1 MMKGT
6 RERERK
12 QNRLVIRLHFSF
24 RSSVFDRARRET
36 RERMRILSYLSSSNL
51 PLLFSAIKKTK
62 TLSSSSSF
70 SPCFCSPFFFLLFCA
85 RNTLPTTTTMDNKS
99 EILEQKKQSE
109 TALASARANAE
120 QRWKRGNQS
129 ERISSRVISVRF
141 IRVPLSFSPKNRAQR
156 AGWLL
161 RISPFL
167 YGGMFLSPLFVL
179 PFAYKKSTKNRAK
192 IIKKHSENETANTY
206 ALRQLARERRFS
218 RKPSKIS
225 SKKSS
230 VQRQRGMKIE

>member
-6 RERERK
+6 RERKHRS
-12 QNRLVIRLHFSF
+12 VIRLHFSF

-70 SPCFCSPFFFLLFCA
+70 SPCFCSPFFPSLLQK
-85 RNTLPTTTTMDNKS
+85 NTSTTTMDNKS

-129 ERISSRVISVRF
+129 KRISSRVISVRF
-141 IRVPLSFSPKNRAQR
+141 IRVPLSFSLKNRAQR

-230 VQRQRGMKIE
+230 AQRQRGMKIE

>member
-36 RERMRILSYLSSSNL
+36 RERMKILSYLSSSNL

-70 SPCFCSPFFFLLFCA
+70 SPCFCSPFFLLFCA

-99 EILEQKKQSE
+99 EILEQKSNRKQRS
-109 TALASARANAE
+109 
-120 QRWKRGNQS
+120 
-129 ERISSRVISVRF
+129 
-141 IRVPLSFSPKNRAQR
+141 
-156 AGWLL
+156 LL
-161 RISPFL
+161 R
-167 YGGMFLSPLFVL
+167 VR
-179 PFAYKKSTKNRAK
+179 TRNRGENVE
-192 IIKKHSENETANTY
+192 IK
-206 ALRQLARERRFS
+206 AREYLRA
-218 RKPSKIS
+218 
-225 SKKSS
+225 
-230 VQRQRGMKIE
+230 

>member
-12 QNRLVIRLHFSF
+12 QNRLGIRLHFSF

-70 SPCFCSPFFFLLFCA
+70 SPCFCSPFFPSLFA
-85 RNTLPTTTTMDNKS
+85 RKHFQQHTMDNKS

-120 QRWKRGNQS
+120 QR
-129 ERISSRVISVRF
+129 
-141 IRVPLSFSPKNRAQR
+141 
-156 AGWLL
+156 
-161 RISPFL
+161 
-167 YGGMFLSPLFVL
+167 
-179 PFAYKKSTKNRAK
+179 
-192 IIKKHSENETANTY
+192 
-206 ALRQLARERRFS
+206 
-218 RKPSKIS
+218 
-225 SKKSS
+225 
-230 VQRQRGMKIE
+230 

>member
-1 MMKGT
+1 MASAET
-6 RERERK
+6 PAAVYDDERNERERERK

-70 SPCFCSPFFFLLFCA
+70 SPCFCSPFFPSLLCKK
-85 RNTLPTTTTMDNKS
+85 TLPTTTTTMDNKS

-120 QRWKRGNQS
+120 QR
-129 ERISSRVISVRF
+129 
-141 IRVPLSFSPKNRAQR
+141 
-156 AGWLL
+156 
-161 RISPFL
+161 
-167 YGGMFLSPLFVL
+167 
-179 PFAYKKSTKNRAK
+179 
-192 IIKKHSENETANTY
+192 
-206 ALRQLARERRFS
+206 
-218 RKPSKIS
+218 
-225 SKKSS
+225 
-230 VQRQRGMKIE
+230 

>member
-1 MMKGT
+1 MAKNRMELIESWMASAET
-6 RERERK
+6 PAAVYDDERNERERERK

-70 SPCFCSPFFFLLFCA
+70 SPCFCSPFFPSLFA

-120 QRWKRGNQS
+120 QR
-129 ERISSRVISVRF
+129 
-141 IRVPLSFSPKNRAQR
+141 
-156 AGWLL
+156 
-161 RISPFL
+161 
-167 YGGMFLSPLFVL
+167 
-179 PFAYKKSTKNRAK
+179 
-192 IIKKHSENETANTY
+192 
-206 ALRQLARERRFS
+206 
-218 RKPSKIS
+218 
-225 SKKSS
+225 
-230 VQRQRGMKIE
+230 

>member
-1 MMKGT
+1 MAKNRMELIESWMASAET
-6 RERERK
+6 PAAVYDDERNERERERK

-70 SPCFCSPFFFLLFCA
+70 SPCFCSPFFPSFLCKK
-85 RNTLPTTTTMDNKS
+85 TLPTTTTTMDNKS

-120 QRWKRGNQS
+120 QR
-129 ERISSRVISVRF
+129 
-141 IRVPLSFSPKNRAQR
+141 
-156 AGWLL
+156 
-161 RISPFL
+161 
-167 YGGMFLSPLFVL
+167 
-179 PFAYKKSTKNRAK
+179 
-192 IIKKHSENETANTY
+192 
-206 ALRQLARERRFS
+206 
-218 RKPSKIS
+218 
-225 SKKSS
+225 
-230 VQRQRGMKIE
+230 

>member
-6 RERERK
+6 RERK
-12 QNRLVIRLHFSF
+12 QNRSVIRLHFSF

-70 SPCFCSPFFFLLFCA
+70 SPCFCSPFFPSLLCKK
-85 RNTLPTTTTMDNKS
+85 TLPTTVDNKS

-179 PFAYKKSTKNRAK
+179 LPFAYKKSTKNRAK

-230 VQRQRGMKIE
+230 AQRQRGMKIE